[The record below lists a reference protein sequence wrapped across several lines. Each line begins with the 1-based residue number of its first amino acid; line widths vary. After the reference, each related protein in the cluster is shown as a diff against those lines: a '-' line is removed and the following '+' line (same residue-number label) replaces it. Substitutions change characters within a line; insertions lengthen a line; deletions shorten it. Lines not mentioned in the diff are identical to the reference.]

1 MRTCI
6 VAIIAFGLIACASAP
21 PPPPVTA
28 PTLAYV
34 LPPVNPA
41 RYALADTSRIAIE
54 APGGRD
60 LNTMIALQATAD
72 LGMHVDSAGM
82 LASVRLQSVSGSF
95 EAGGQVTLQVD
106 SADTPSGA
114 ALVRMSG
121 RGPDSTMHTPGM
133 SSALTR
139 VAGAAIFRNF
149 FVRLPGRAIEPGIVW
164 TDTLTFEDDGYG
176 VRSTT
181 RIVVSSSFQGDTT
194 VGGRLLRVIASRL
207 ATVIEVQG
215 VVDGME
221 VRQNLVGSGR
231 ATTLWDDAR
240 GLLVAREERS
250 TASGTM
256 DMPVLGTGAVPV
268 QAHSHRVLT
277 LLQ

>member
-1 MRTCI
+1 MRICI
-6 VAIIAFGLIACASAP
+6 VAIIACGLIACASAP
-21 PPPPVTA
+21 APTSTA

-54 APGGRD
+54 APGGRN
-60 LNTMIALQATAD
+60 LNSLVALQAIAD
-72 LGMHVDSAGM
+72 LGMHVDSVGM
-82 LASVRLQSVSGSF
+82 LASVRLQSVNGRV

-106 SADTPSGA
+106 SSDTPSGA
-114 ALVRMSG
+114 ALVRMTG
-121 RGPDSTMHTPGM
+121 RGPDSTMHSPGM

-139 VAGAAIFRNF
+139 AGGASIFRSF
-149 FVRLPGRAIEPGIVW
+149 FVRLPGGTIEPGAVW
-164 TDTLTFEDDGYG
+164 TDTMTFEDDGYG

-181 RIVVSSSFQGDTT
+181 RVIASSTVQGDTM
-194 VGGRLLRVIASRL
+194 VDGRLLRVIASSI
-207 ATVIEVQG
+207 ATAVELQG

-221 VRQNLVGSGR
+221 VRQSLVGSGQ
-231 ATTLWDDAR
+231 ATTLWDDTR
-240 GLLVAREERS
+240 GLLVAREEHS

-256 DMPVLGTGAVPV
+256 EMPVLGTGAVPV
-268 QAHSHRVLT
+268 QVQSHRVLT